1 MKISILEEDT
11 PGTSKEEFVS
21 LEEDTLGT
29 SNEEFA
35 ILVLRKVP
43 LGTSNEEFAILQ
55 EVNLLALWSPLPIGT
70 NLIKHMFPTP
80 VLNPLW
86 HHREITTGL
95 AKPGPTAPRRE
106 ETQSDRRV
114 EAGSQMLDEG
124 TFPQIIFWVEY
135 K

>member
-70 NLIKHMFPTP
+70 NLIKHIFPTP
-80 VLNPLW
+80 VLNPLLVQKQEVNFQSTCFHNCPCRSPLEKPW
-86 HHREITTGL
+86 IRTRRSIGNWL
-95 AKPGPTAPRRE
+95 A
-106 ETQSDRRV
+106 
-114 EAGSQMLDEG
+114 SQFPISSS
-124 TFPQIIFWVEY
+124 TF